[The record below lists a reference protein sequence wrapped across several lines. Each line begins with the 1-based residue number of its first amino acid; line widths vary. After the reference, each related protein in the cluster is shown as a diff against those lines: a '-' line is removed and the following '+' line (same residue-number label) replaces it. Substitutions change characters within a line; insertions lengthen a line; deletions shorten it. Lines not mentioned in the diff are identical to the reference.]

1 MGVHLDVTAPPHSIR
16 PFRGPEDTIAE
27 MSRMVV
33 GPRGEQSIVVYRATE
48 HVVRGLQPKDYLSE
62 ILAIRNW
69 VAEKVRYK
77 NDPLAME
84 TISDPERLIGEIAQH
99 GRATAD
105 CDDIGTLMATMQR
118 QVGREAQF
126 ITVGFGRPG
135 KFSHVFVRV
144 KEPKSGRWIV
154 CDPVAGLNE
163 ESMLARVTTW
173 RAWRID

>member
-1 MGVHLDVTAPPHSIR
+1 MLQLSDVQAPPHTVR
-16 PFRGPEDTIAE
+16 PFRGPEDTIRE
-27 MSRMVV
+27 MARMVK

-48 HVVRGLQPKDYLSE
+48 SVVRGLQPKDYLSE
-62 ILAIRNW
+62 ILAIRYW

-84 TISDPERLIGEIAQH
+84 TVSDPERLITEIVSYGKAI
-99 GRATAD
+99 GD
-105 CDDIGTLMATMQR
+105 CDDVASLIATMAR

-126 ITVGFGRPG
+126 VTVGFGRPG
-135 KFSHVFVRV
+135 KYSHVFARVR
-144 KEPKSGRWIV
+144 EPKSGRWIV

-163 ESMLARVTTW
+163 EQMLNRVATW

>member
-1 MGVHLDVTAPPHSIR
+1 MQLADAQPPAHTIR
-16 PFRGPEDTIAE
+16 PFRGPEDTIRE
-27 MSRMVV
+27 MARMIR
-33 GPRGEQSIVVYRATE
+33 GPRGEQSILVYQVTE
-48 HVVRGLQPKDYLSE
+48 NVVRGLQPKDYLSE
-62 ILAIRNW
+62 ILAIRYW

-84 TISDPERLIGEIAQH
+84 TVSDPERLVTEILKN
-99 GRATAD
+99 GKATAD
-105 CDDIGTLMATMQR
+105 CDDVASLIATMSR
-118 QVGREAQF
+118 QVGREAQL

-135 KFSHVFVRV
+135 KYSHVFARV

-163 ESMLARVTTW
+163 ESMLNRVTTW